1 MGFGPSGLGVD
12 GSVIDISSEDRATLG
27 SDLSAAERHRT
38 VTARGNALAV
48 SLLTG
53 GASGDKSRGE
63 APAELE
69 GGRAPSSCAVSMAA
83 LNSLGVR

>member
-48 SLLTG
+48 FLLTG
-53 GASGDKSRGE
+53 GASGDKSRG
-63 APAELE
+63 A
-69 GGRAPSSCAVSMAA
+69 GGRAPSSWAVSMAA